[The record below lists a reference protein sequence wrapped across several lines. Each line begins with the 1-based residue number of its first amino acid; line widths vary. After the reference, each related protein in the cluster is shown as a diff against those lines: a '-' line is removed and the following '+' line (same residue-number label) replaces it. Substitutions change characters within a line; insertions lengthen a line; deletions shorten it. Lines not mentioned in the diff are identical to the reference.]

1 MGAAADRKDF
11 FAFRSLT
18 AVGKKI
24 RFLAETAKSQREP
37 FAIFCFGAAAGV
49 LGYVCFTINPDI
61 QNGSPG
67 VSLIALLCNPLNSAG
82 IRRPQNLRAFFSFPV
97 KSTVYLSITAIPVA
111 GDARLCASVTS
122 AALRGC
128 CLKSNFLDLFLAQ
141 WRTNMLESVGVCQ
154 LKSSTSRLLIIVN
167 IMLIIAQFRAI
178 TWLEF
183 IN

>member
-1 MGAAADRKDF
+1 M
-11 FAFRSLT
+11 
-18 AVGKKI
+18 

-82 IRRPQNLRAFFSFPV
+82 IRRPQNLRAFFSSPV

-111 GDARLCASVTS
+111 GDARVCASVAS

-128 CLKSNFLDLFLAQ
+128 CLKYNFLDLFLAQ
-141 WRTNMLESVGVCQ
+141 CRRNMLENVAVRQ
-154 LKSSTSRLLIIVN
+154 LKSSTGRLLIIVN
-167 IMLIIAQFRAI
+167 IMLQLFITQFRPI
-178 TWLEF
+178 TWVKF